1 MVKKLTKCKFFIL
14 AQGLYGVVECRQ
26 TVKEKAGKPSMN
38 VNTNKKITKK
48 SRWKDFKDNAELS
61 ILLIPGIVLLI
72 LFAYIPMF
80 GIIIAFKDYRN
91 NLGIFKSKWVGLD
104 NFKFF
109 FSSQDAWRI
118 GRNTVGYGLLFIVL
132 GIIAAVLVAIL
143 LYEVKSRAA
152 LKFYQTSMI
161 LPHFLSWV
169 IVGYITYM
177 LLEPNL
183 GVLNNIIR
191 KFGGEGLQWYS
202 EPKYWVFILPI
213 VNLWKTVG
221 LKTIMYYAALMGI
234 DEQLFEAAQ
243 IDGANR
249 FKQIIYI
256 TLPSLVPLMVILTI
270 LDVGHI
276 IKGDFGLFY
285 TIPRD
290 IGLLYPTTDIIDTYV
305 YRGLRTG
312 DDIGMTTAV
321 GLFQSV
327 VGFIM
332 VVGTNLIV
340 KKISPEN
347 SLF

>member
-1 MVKKLTKCKFFIL
+1 MNELQARTMPGTKK
-14 AQGLYGVVECRQ
+14 
-26 TVKEKAGKPSMN
+26 
-38 VNTNKKITKK
+38 KK
-48 SRWKDFKDNAELS
+48 SRWKAFKDNAELS
-61 ILLIPGIVLLI
+61 ALLIPGILLLI
-72 LFAYIPMF
+72 TFMYIPMF
-80 GIIIAFKDYRN
+80 GVIIAFKDYRN
-91 NLGIFKSKWVGLD
+91 NLGIFGSKWVGLQ

-109 FSSQDAWRI
+109 FTSQDAWRI
-118 GRNTVGYGLLFIVL
+118 ARNTVGYGVLFIIL
-132 GIIAAVLVAIL
+132 GIIAAVFVAIL
-143 LYEVKSRAA
+143 LYEVRSRAA

-169 IVGYITYM
+169 IVGYITYI
-177 LLEPNL
+177 LLEPSMGIFNQ
-183 GVLNNIIR
+183 IIR
-191 KFGGEGLQWYS
+191 LCGGEGLQWYS
-202 EPKYWVFILPI
+202 EPKYWVFILPL
-213 VNLWKTVG
+213 VNLWKNVG
-221 LKTIMYYAALMGI
+221 LKCIMYYAALMGI
-234 DEQLFEAAQ
+234 DRELFEAAE

-249 FKQIIYI
+249 FKQILHI

-290 IGLLYPTTDIIDTYV
+290 VGLLYPTTDIIDTYV

-312 DDIGMTTAV
+312 DDIGITTAV

>member
-1 MVKKLTKCKFFIL
+1 MVKYKHRIGEERKSCSMSKLKTKS
-14 AQGLYGVVECRQ
+14 Q
-26 TVKEKAGKPSMN
+26 TR
-38 VNTNKKITKK
+38 KK
-48 SRWKDFKDNAELS
+48 SRLKDFRDNAELS
-61 ILLIPGIVLLI
+61 VLLVPGIILLTV
-72 LFAYIPMF
+72 FAYIPMF

-91 NLGIFKSKWVGLD
+91 NLGIFGSKWVGLE

-109 FSSQDAWRI
+109 FTSQDAWRI
-118 GRNTVGYGLLFIVL
+118 GRNTVGYGLLFIVV
-132 GIIAAVLVAIL
+132 GIISAVFVAIL
-143 LYEVKSRAA
+143 LYEIKNRIA

-169 IVGYITYM
+169 IVGYITYI
-177 LLEPNL
+177 LLEPNM
-183 GVLNNIIR
+183 GVLNRMI
-191 KFGGEGLQWYS
+191 KALGGEGLQWYS

-213 VNLWKTVG
+213 VNLWKNIG
-221 LKTIMYYAALMGI
+221 LKCIMYYAALMGI
-234 DEQLFEAAQ
+234 DEQLFEAAE
-243 IDGANR
+243 IDGASR

-256 TLPSLVPLMVILTI
+256 TIPSLVPLMTILTI

-290 IGLLYPTTDIIDTYV
+290 VGLLYPTTDIIDTYV

-312 DDIGMTTAV
+312 DDIGITTAV

-327 VGFIM
+327 VGLIM

>member
-1 MVKKLTKCKFFIL
+1 MAKSEIKK
-14 AQGLYGVVECRQ
+14 
-26 TVKEKAGKPSMN
+26 
-38 VNTNKKITKK
+38 NKQPIPQKRKK
-48 SRWKDFKDNAELS
+48 SRWKDFRDNAELS
-61 ILLIPGIVLLI
+61 ALMIPGMLL
-72 LFAYIPMF
+72 LLVFAYIPML

-91 NLGIFKSKWVGLD
+91 NLGIFKSKWVGFD

-109 FSSQDAWRI
+109 FTSQDAWRI
-118 GRNTVGYGLLFIVL
+118 GRNTVGYGLLFIIL
-132 GIIAAVLVAIL
+132 GLIAAVLIAIL
-143 LYEVKSRAA
+143 LYEVHNRAA

-169 IVGYITYM
+169 IVGYITYI
-177 LLEPNL
+177 LLEPDM
-183 GVLNNIIR
+183 GILNKIIQA
-191 KFGGEGLQWYS
+191 FGGKGLQWYS

-213 VNLWKTVG
+213 VNVWKTVG
-221 LKTIMYYAALMGI
+221 LKSIMYYAALMGI
-234 DEQLFEAAQ
+234 DEQLYEAAQ
-243 IDGANR
+243 LDGAGR
-249 FKQIIYI
+249 FKQILYI

-290 IGLLYPTTDIIDTYV
+290 VGLLYPTTDIIDTYV

-312 DDIGMTTAV
+312 DDIGITTAV

-327 VGFIM
+327 VGFLM

>member
-1 MVKKLTKCKFFIL
+1 MMRTKTEKVRTVKKKT
-14 AQGLYGVVECRQ
+14 G
-26 TVKEKAGKPSMN
+26 
-38 VNTNKKITKK
+38 
-48 SRWKDFKDNAELS
+48 WKHFKDNAELS
-61 ILLIPGIVLLI
+61 MLLIPGLLLLLI
-72 LFAYIPMF
+72 FCYIPMF
-80 GIIIAFKDYRN
+80 GVIIAFKDYRN
-91 NLGIFKSKWVGLD
+91 NLGIFGSPWNGFE

-109 FSSQDAWRI
+109 FLSQDAWRI
-118 GRNTVGYGLLFIVL
+118 GRNTVGYGILFIIL
-132 GIIAAVLVAIL
+132 GLVAAVFVAIL
-143 LYEVKSRAA
+143 LYEVHSRAA

-169 IVGYITYM
+169 IVGYITYI
-177 LLEPNL
+177 LLEPNM
-183 GVLNNIIR
+183 GIFNQIIR
-191 KFGGEGLQWYS
+191 LFGGEGIQWYS
-202 EPKYWVFILPI
+202 EPKYWGFILPI

-221 LKTIMYYAALMGI
+221 LKCIMYYAALMGI
-234 DEQLFEAAQ
+234 DKQLFEAAE
-243 IDGANR
+243 IDGAGR

-256 TLPSLVPLMVILTI
+256 TLPSLIPLMTILTI

-290 IGLLYPTTDIIDTYV
+290 VGLLYPTTDIIDTYV

-312 DDIGMTTAV
+312 DDIGITAAV

-327 VGFIM
+327 VGFLM

>member
-1 MVKKLTKCKFFIL
+1 MNELQARTMPGTKK
-14 AQGLYGVVECRQ
+14 
-26 TVKEKAGKPSMN
+26 
-38 VNTNKKITKK
+38 KK
-48 SRWKDFKDNAELS
+48 SRWKTFKDNAELS
-61 ILLIPGIVLLI
+61 ALLIPGILLLI
-72 LFAYIPMF
+72 TFMYIPMF
-80 GIIIAFKDYRN
+80 GVIIAFKDYRN
-91 NLGIFKSKWVGLD
+91 NLGIFGSKWVGLQ

-109 FSSQDAWRI
+109 FTSQDAWRI
-118 GRNTVGYGLLFIVL
+118 ARNTVGYGVLFIIL
-132 GIIAAVLVAIL
+132 GIIAAVFVAIL
-143 LYEVKSRAA
+143 LYEVRSRAA

-169 IVGYITYM
+169 IVGYITYI
-177 LLEPNL
+177 LLEPSMGIFNQ
-183 GVLNNIIR
+183 IIR
-191 KFGGEGLQWYS
+191 LCGGEGLQWYS
-202 EPKYWVFILPI
+202 EPKYWVFILPL
-213 VNLWKTVG
+213 VNLWKNVG
-221 LKTIMYYAALMGI
+221 LKCIMYYAALMGI
-234 DEQLFEAAQ
+234 DRELFEAAE

-249 FKQIIYI
+249 FKQILHI

-290 IGLLYPTTDIIDTYV
+290 VGLLYPTTDIIDTYV

-312 DDIGMTTAV
+312 DDIGITTAV

>member
-1 MVKKLTKCKFFIL
+1 MSKLKTKP
-14 AQGLYGVVECRQ
+14 Q
-26 TVKEKAGKPSMN
+26 TR
-38 VNTNKKITKK
+38 KK
-48 SRWKDFKDNAELS
+48 SRLKDFRDNAELS
-61 ILLIPGIVLLI
+61 MLLIPGIILLI
-72 LFAYIPMF
+72 VFAYIPMF

-91 NLGIFKSKWVGLD
+91 NLGIFGSKWVGLE

-109 FSSQDAWRI
+109 FTSQDAWRI
-118 GRNTVGYGLLFIVL
+118 GRNTVGYGLLFIVI
-132 GIIAAVLVAIL
+132 GIISAVFVAIL
-143 LYEVKSRAA
+143 LYEIKNRIA

-169 IVGYITYM
+169 IVGYITYI
-177 LLEPNL
+177 LLEPNM
-183 GVLNNIIR
+183 GVLNRMI
-191 KFGGEGLQWYS
+191 KALGGEGLQWYS

-213 VNLWKTVG
+213 VNLWKNIG
-221 LKTIMYYAALMGI
+221 LKCIMYYAALMGI
-234 DEQLFEAAQ
+234 DEQLFEAAE
-243 IDGANR
+243 IDGASR

-256 TLPSLVPLMVILTI
+256 TIPSLVPLMTILTI

-290 IGLLYPTTDIIDTYV
+290 VGLLYPTTDIIDTYV

-312 DDIGMTTAV
+312 DDIGITTAV

-327 VGFIM
+327 VGLIM

>member
-1 MVKKLTKCKFFIL
+1 MAKSNIKK
-14 AQGLYGVVECRQ
+14 A
-26 TVKEKAGKPSMN
+26 EKI
-38 VNTNKKITKK
+38 VRKK
-48 SRWKDFKDNAELS
+48 SRWKDFRDNAELS
-61 ILLIPGIVLLI
+61 ALTIPGILL
-72 LFAYIPMF
+72 LLVFAYVPML

-91 NLGIFKSKWVGLD
+91 NLGIFKSEWVGFQ

-109 FSSQDAWRI
+109 FTSQDAWRI
-118 GRNTVGYGLLFIVL
+118 GRNTVGYGIMFIVINL
-132 GIIAAVLVAIL
+132 IAAVLVAIL
-143 LYEVKSRAA
+143 LYEIRNKIA

-169 IVGYITYM
+169 IVGYITYI
-177 LLEPNL
+177 LLEPEM
-183 GVLNNIIR
+183 GILNKIIQL
-191 KFGGEGLQWYS
+191 FGGEGLQWYS
-202 EPKYWVFILPI
+202 EPKYWVVILPI
-213 VNLWKTVG
+213 VNLWKNIG

-234 DEQLFEAAQ
+234 DEQLYEAAQ
-243 IDGANR
+243 LDGAGR
-249 FKQIIYI
+249 FKQILYI
-256 TLPSLVPLMVILTI
+256 TLPSLVPLMTILTI

-290 IGLLYPTTDIIDTYV
+290 VGLLYPTTDIIDTYV

-312 DDIGMTTAV
+312 DDIGITTAV

-327 VGFIM
+327 VGFLM

-340 KKISPEN
+340 KKVSPEN

>member
-1 MVKKLTKCKFFIL
+1 MNELQAGTMPRLKK
-14 AQGLYGVVECRQ
+14 
-26 TVKEKAGKPSMN
+26 
-38 VNTNKKITKK
+38 KK
-48 SRWKDFKDNAELS
+48 SRWKAFKDNAELS
-61 ILLIPGIVLLI
+61 ALLIPGILLLI
-72 LFAYIPMF
+72 TFMYIPMF
-80 GIIIAFKDYRN
+80 GVIIAFKDYRN
-91 NLGIFKSKWVGLD
+91 NLGIFGSKWVGLQ

-109 FSSQDAWRI
+109 FTSQDAWRI
-118 GRNTVGYGLLFIVL
+118 ARNTVGYGILFIIL
-132 GIIAAVLVAIL
+132 GIIAAVFVAIL
-143 LYEVKSRAA
+143 LYEVRSRAA

-169 IVGYITYM
+169 IVGYITYI
-177 LLEPNL
+177 LLEPSMGIFNQ
-183 GVLNNIIR
+183 IIR
-191 KFGGEGLQWYS
+191 FCGGEGLQWYS
-202 EPKYWVFILPI
+202 EPKYWVFILPL
-213 VNLWKTVG
+213 VNLWKNVG
-221 LKTIMYYAALMGI
+221 LKCIMYYAALMGI
-234 DEQLFEAAQ
+234 DRELFEAAE

-249 FKQIIYI
+249 FKQILHI

-290 IGLLYPTTDIIDTYV
+290 VGLLYPTTDIIDTYV

-312 DDIGMTTAV
+312 DDIGITTAV